1 MRIWELWFEIE
12 FSKKILTNKDSSIYS
27 PSHSYGGMA
36 EWFNATVLKTVV
48 PQGTQSSN
56 LCPSAMK
63 NRKSSHIE
71 NFFVISNLLKYQILY
86 FHHRDPLPVLP
97 QLFHRILFYRYT
109 YLEVH

>member
-1 MRIWELWFEIE
+1 
-12 FSKKILTNKDSSIYS
+12 
-27 PSHSYGGMA
+27 
-36 EWFNATVLKTVV
+36 
-48 PQGTQSSN
+48 
-56 LCPSAMK
+56 MK